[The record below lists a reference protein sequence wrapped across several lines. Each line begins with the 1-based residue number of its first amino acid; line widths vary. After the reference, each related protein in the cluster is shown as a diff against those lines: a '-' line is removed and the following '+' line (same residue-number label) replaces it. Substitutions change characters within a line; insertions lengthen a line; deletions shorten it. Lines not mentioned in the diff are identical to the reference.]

1 MARAKKPKNDNEEK
15 RYRNFC
21 TEFYPDSMPENLF
34 EKLADLLIPCFVS
47 PLHNKDI
54 NADGEPKKPHYHVE
68 LMYSSLKTV
77 DQVKADLDTIGGYV
91 GCFPVKDVR
100 SYSRYLCHLDNPEK
114 AQYNTCD
121 VKMFGGA
128 DYFQKISSTADK
140 YQAIREMCQ
149 YIEANDI
156 LSFRELY
163 LYCQDNR
170 DDWFRALS
178 DNCAMVIREYLKT
191 RFWDIYKKDL
201 EIADSQMRRKSSF
214 GR

>member
-1 MARAKKPKNDNEEK
+1 MAKKKQTKSDNEEK

-34 EKLADLLIPCFVS
+34 ELLANLMIPIFVS
-47 PLHNKDI
+47 PLHDKDI
-54 NADGEPKKPHYHVE
+54 NANGEPKKPHYHVE
-68 LMYSSLKTV
+68 LMYNSLKTI
-77 DQVKADLDTIGGYV
+77 DQVKADLDVVGGYV

-114 AQYNTCD
+114 AQYTTSD
-121 VKMFGGA
+121 VKAFGGA
-128 DYFQKISSTADK
+128 DYFAKISSSADK
-140 YQAIREMCQ
+140 YVAIREMIE

-156 LSFRELY
+156 LSFREIFLY
-163 LYCQDNR
+163 ASKAR

-201 EIADSQMRRKSSF
+201 ELADIEMRKKSTV
-214 GR
+214 RV